1 MRIFLW
7 KLWSSIKKLKAP
19 FPFELEHEIF
29 LYAMPLESLAG
40 RGKSHGFSRVA
51 SGTWDIFSRDGR
63 DGLSKVVC
71 VQQHQDSS
79 LLARDRLGFSSRNRS
94 AIGSLVKGSWR
105 LKVPFYLPHVYWDS
119 CQFSRGVSYLRILKH
134 LSPHDSRAAKGM

>member
-1 MRIFLW
+1 MW

-19 FPFELEHEIF
+19 FLFELEHEIF

-51 SGTWDIFSRDGR
+51 SGTWDIFSRDGG
-63 DGLSKVVC
+63 DGPSKVGC

-79 LLARDRLGFSSRNRS
+79 LLARDRLGFSSRHGS
-94 AIGSLVKGSWR
+94 TIGSLVKGSWR
-105 LKVPFYLPHVYWDS
+105 PKVPFYLPQGYWDS
-119 CQFSRGVSYLRILKH
+119 CQFSRGVSHLLILKH
-134 LSPHDSRAAKGM
+134 LSLHDSRGIKVL